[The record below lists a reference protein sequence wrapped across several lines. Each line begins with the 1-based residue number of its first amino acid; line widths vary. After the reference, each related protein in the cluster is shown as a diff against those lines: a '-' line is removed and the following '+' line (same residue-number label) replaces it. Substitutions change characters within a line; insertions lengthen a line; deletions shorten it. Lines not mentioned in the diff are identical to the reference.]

1 MENLI
6 LLTPDLRKKKLVE
19 DWSGIATW
27 EDRYKKLIDLGKA
40 MPPLPEEL
48 KTEENKV
55 RGCQSQ
61 VWIKTEKKSN
71 GLVTF
76 HGDSDAL
83 IVKGLVALVTGI
95 YSDSKPEDILKTPP
109 DFVKSLGFETHLSPS
124 RTNGL
129 YSMIKR
135 IMMDSFVLK

>member
-19 DWSGIATW
+19 DWAGIATW

-61 VWIKTEKKSN
+61 VWIKTEKKPN

-76 HGDSDAL
+76 RGDSDAL

>member
-1 MENLI
+1 MEDLK
-6 LLTPDLRKKKLVE
+6 TPEERKKILIE
-19 DWSGIATW
+19 SWSGISDW
-27 EDRYKKLIDLGKA
+27 EQRYKKLIELGKA
-40 MPPLPEEL
+40 MPQFPEEF

-61 VWIKTEKKSN
+61 VWIKTNKNSD
-71 GLVTF
+71 GLISF
-76 HGDSDAL
+76 QGDSDAL
-83 IVKGLVALVTGI
+83 IVKGLVALVTQI
-95 YSDSKPEDILKTPP
+95 YSQAKPEDILKTPP

-135 IMMDSFVLK
+135 IMMDAYNLR